1 MVIDT
6 SAIVAIALD
15 ESEAETFEQRI
26 ADSPVRLI
34 SAATV
39 LEAAMVIE
47 TRLGE
52 PGGVELDLW
61 LLKAG
66 VEIVAVDAEQADQA
80 RRAWRRF
87 GKGRHPAGLNC
98 RRLLLLCPVGPDAG
112 APALQGRRF
121 LQDRHRS
128 GLNIAASVSPPRPRR
143 SAKPSRGR
151 EGGFRPPANC
161 LRPQA
166 GVKPEGERSER
177 MGPG

>member
-6 SAIVAIALD
+6 SEIVAIALN
-15 ESEAETFEQRI
+15 EPEAETFEQRI

-87 GKGRHPAGLNC
+87 GKGRHPAGLNFGDC
-98 RRLLLLCPVGPDAG
+98 FSYALSDLTQEPLLFEGDDFS
-112 APALQGRRF
+112 RT
-121 LQDRHRS
+121 D
-128 GLNIAASVSPPRPRR
+128 IEAA
-143 SAKPSRGR
+143 
-151 EGGFRPPANC
+151 
-161 LRPQA
+161 
-166 GVKPEGERSER
+166 
-177 MGPG
+177 